1 MNKFLN
7 YITSEL
13 LLSLVFLNYIF
24 YFILDTKF
32 FFSYFSF
39 IILLVFS
46 IILINNVKINFYIV
60 LVVVILSFISLGS
73 PVADWD
79 SRSIWLF
86 NAKRIFYNL
95 TLKEFSSYYGSEFS
109 PVDYPI
115 LVQTLSASLATL
127 IGHWNEVFPKFSNV
141 IMALP
146 ALFIFTNVIKSNLTK
161 LFLFILIFFIYE
173 KRLINGD
180 MDALLS
186 LYACA
191 SLILLIEYSNLK
203 ELNIKHI
210 TKLFLY
216 LMTLTMIKI
225 EGIGILACLLF
236 SYIFINYKDN
246 FKVNYKIVLT
256 FLVSLIPIILWKFYI
271 LDKNVVSSSSLMIS
285 GGERFLENLLNF
297 KFMIALF
304 KGIFLNKQM
313 FIAIIIFILSIS
325 KYISLNKKTIQ
336 ISLNK
341 ILLKKRL
348 LFTIITLST
357 YFILLLLI
365 FISSE
370 GSFKNVQEI
379 QFAMAKTAADRLFL
393 PVHSMLILSAIYLN
407 EEKKSNYED
416 KLKKN

>member
-32 FFSYFSF
+32 FFAYFSF

-46 IILINNVKINFYIV
+46 IILINNVKIHFYIV
-60 LVVVILSFISLGS
+60 LVIVILSFISLGS

-95 TLKEFSSYYGSEFS
+95 TLKEFTSYYVSEFS
-109 PVDYPI
+109 TVDYPI

-146 ALFIFTNVIKSNLTK
+146 ALLIFTNVIKSNLTK

-203 ELNIKHI
+203 EFNIKHI

-285 GGERFLENLLNF
+285 GGERFLENLVNF
-297 KFMIALF
+297 KFLIALF

-313 FIAIIIFILSIS
+313 FIAIIIFLLSIS

-336 ISLNK
+336 ITLNK

-348 LFTIITLST
+348 LFTITTLST

-370 GSFKNVQEI
+370 GSLKNVQEI

-393 PVHSMLILSAIYLN
+393 PVHSMLILCAIYLN